1 MISQEDRAEVIQA
14 CRYADQVEVLPT
26 NYGGIRDAYKMFH
39 FDCQFSGDDHND
51 NIGWLAD
58 KEYLRKQGADIVF
71 FPYTEKISTTSI
83 RENIGK

>member
-1 MISQEDRAEVIQA
+1 MND
-14 CRYADQVEVLPT
+14 
-26 NYGGIRDAYKMFH
+26 
-39 FDCQFSGDDHND
+39 DDHND